1 VGIVLTSSILLE
13 QFCFA
18 PLIPQLGQLGSL
30 RPMIVFLDIPLA
42 LPDIDWIPV
51 TFLFLILYGM
61 VISPELGNRGQAPG
75 RLRRKKLWGA
85 LTGWWL
91 LLIFILAGGGLY
103 YLVQDALPKQVR
115 NGIDS
120 FGIRADIT
128 LPYPS
133 GDLVHLHGSM
143 FLLLL
148 TVIGFRVLLKKTDLP
163 PLVMPARTPAGAT
176 TRMPVTK
183 ATGASI
189 PAAPATAATK
199 QTRNPATKPPV
210 KKLPAAVPVVT
221 ETPGAAPGNR
231 YQPAIVGPNYRRVP
245 DSDHDQYLP
254 PDQQPY
260 TRDRYLTP
268 DPPPDCRLTTPP
280 PVAVIMPR
288 PAPRIGSAQPCVL
301 PGAIEPSRT

>member
-143 FLLLL
+143 FLLLF

-189 PAAPATAATK
+189 PAAP
-199 QTRNPATKPPV
+199 
-210 KKLPAAVPVVT
+210 
-221 ETPGAAPGNR
+221 GNR
-231 YQPAIVGPNYRRVP
+231 
-245 DSDHDQYLP
+245 
-254 PDQQPY
+254 
-260 TRDRYLTP
+260 RYLAP

-280 PVAVIMPR
+280 PVAVIMPG
-288 PAPRIGSAQPCVL
+288 PAPRIGSAQPCIQ